1 MGLEATCAAKL
12 GDAESRGKA
21 LLETSELVFRGD
33 FRVRVPFGEVT
44 GLAVD
49 GERLVVRFGAQSLA
63 LALGSAAAARWADK
77 IRNPPSRLD
86 KLGVKPSS
94 RVAAVGAFAADFV
107 DELGARA
114 AELARGTPRAPVDIL
129 FLAAESR
136 AELGRLESLRAR
148 IVPDGAIWIVRP
160 KGQAGAIGE
169 ADVRAAA
176 RAAGLVDVKVAA
188 FSATHTADK
197 YVIPAAQR
205 GATRATATAKNPP
218 PRPSRKPSP
227 RTRPPKAPAR
237 GRRG

>member
-1 MGLEATCAAKL
+1 
-12 GDAESRGKA
+12 
-21 LLETSELVFRGD
+21 
-33 FRVRVPFGEVT
+33 VRVPFGEVT

-49 GERLVVRFGAQSLA
+49 GERLVVRFGGQSLA
-63 LALGSAAAARWADK
+63 LTLGSAAAARWADK
-77 IRNPPSRLD
+77 IRNPRSRLD
-86 KLGVKPSS
+86 KLGVKPRS
-94 RVAAVGAFAADFV
+94 RVAVVGAFAADFV
-107 DELGARA
+107 DELAARA
-114 AELARGTPRAPVDIL
+114 AELARGTPRAPVDVL

-160 KGQAGAIGE
+160 KGQPAPKGQGESIGE
-169 ADVRAAA
+169 GAVRAAA

-197 YVIPAAQR
+197 YVIPAAAR
-205 GATRATATAKNPP
+205 PATATAKSPP

-227 RTRPPKAPAR
+227 RTPPPRAPAR